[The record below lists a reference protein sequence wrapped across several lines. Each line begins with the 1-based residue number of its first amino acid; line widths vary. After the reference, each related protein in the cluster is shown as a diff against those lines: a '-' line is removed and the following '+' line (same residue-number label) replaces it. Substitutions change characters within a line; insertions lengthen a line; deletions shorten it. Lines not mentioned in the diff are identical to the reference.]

1 MNPIMKEIKVE
12 KLTVNIG
19 TGGPGDKLDKALKLL
34 KNITKEKPVTTTTK
48 KRIPT
53 WDIRPA
59 LQIGCKVTLRG
70 KKAEALLK
78 RLIEAKGN
86 KLKESYFDNQGNFS
100 FGIAEYLD
108 VPGAEYDP
116 SIGII
121 GFETAVSLT
130 RPGFRIKERKIMK
143 RKISKKHKITKEEAK
158 EFMKNKYSVRIGEE

>member
-1 MNPIMKEIKVE
+1 MNPMREIKIE
-12 KLTVNIG
+12 KLTMNIG
-19 TGGPGDKLDKALKLL
+19 TGEPGDKLDKAIKLL

-48 KRIPT
+48 KRIPG
-53 WDIRPA
+53 WGIRPG

-78 RLIEAKGN
+78 RLLEAKAN

-121 GFETAVSLT
+121 GFETAVSLA

-143 RKISKKHKITKEEAK
+143 RKIPNKHKIIKVEAMD
-158 EFMKNKYSVRIGEE
+158 FMKNKYSVRIEE